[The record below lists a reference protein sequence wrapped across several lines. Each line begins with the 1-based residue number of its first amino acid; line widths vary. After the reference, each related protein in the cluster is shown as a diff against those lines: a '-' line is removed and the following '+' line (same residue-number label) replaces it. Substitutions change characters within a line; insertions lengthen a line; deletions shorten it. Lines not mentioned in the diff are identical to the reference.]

1 MPFICLSCNA
11 KITDDVGAF
20 VVRAGT
26 CTTCTERLAREH
38 AELAGVVP
46 FYDPACA
53 IVLRMEVLLH
63 G

>member
-1 MPFICLSCNA
+1 MPFVCTSCGTQT
-11 KITDDVGAF
+11 KGAGKL
-20 VVRAGT
+20 VIRAGM
-26 CTTCTERLAREH
+26 CAPCRDQAAREH
-38 AELAGVVP
+38 AELADVVP